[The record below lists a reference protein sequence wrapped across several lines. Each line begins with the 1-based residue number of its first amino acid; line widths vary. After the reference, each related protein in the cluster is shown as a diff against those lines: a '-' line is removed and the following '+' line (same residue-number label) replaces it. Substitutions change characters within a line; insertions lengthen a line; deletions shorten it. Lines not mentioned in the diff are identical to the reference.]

1 MERDPEAWGVY
12 PTKMGRK
19 KREDQVWRS
28 GPTRR
33 KMKSKTVGGWRQITE
48 LHDQVTET
56 VVRTG
61 ALEAT
66 WERQQLFWEK
76 GEHTG
81 CGCAHI
87 SLP

>member
-1 MERDPEAWGVY
+1 
-12 PTKMGRK
+12 
-19 KREDQVWRS
+19 
-28 GPTRR
+28 
-33 KMKSKTVGGWRQITE
+33 MKSKTVGGWRQITE